1 MILNDNEHASES
13 HKCHT
18 HHELLEESALRKT
31 ALALTLVIAL
41 LLTACA
47 GGKAPAESP
56 ATQNPPSSDAPP
68 AASEPTGPVV
78 VYSGRNENL
87 VGPLLEAFTASTGI
101 EVEVKYGSTSELAA
115 TLLEEGSRSPA
126 DLFFSQDGGALGAL
140 SHAGMLAKLP
150 DELLNQVDSRFRAK
164 NGEWVGTSARARV
177 VAYNTER
184 VNPSD
189 LPDSIWGYTEPEW
202 KGRIGWVPGNASFHT
217 FVTALRK
224 LEGDERALE
233 WLRAIQANEP
243 RVYQSNGV
251 ALSGTAAGE
260 VDVAFV
266 NHYYLFRYL
275 KEHGESFTARNH
287 YMSGDAGA
295 LVNVAGVAVLKTA
308 SNAQGAL
315 KLAEWLLSE
324 EAQTMVVQENG
335 EYPLHPNV
343 PPPFDMPP
351 LAELNVPDIDLS
363 ELEDLEGTLQLLHE
377 AGIF

>member
-1 MILNDNEHASES
+1 MR
-13 HKCHT
+13 KV
-18 HHELLEESALRKT
+18 ALV
-31 ALALTLVIAL
+31 LTLAIAL
-41 LLTACA
+41 LLTACT
-47 GGKAPAESP
+47 GGKPPAQTPAPDPGPAEPSGQSDSAPATP
-56 ATQNPPSSDAPP
+56 V
-68 AASEPTGPVV
+68 GPVV

-87 VGPLLEAFTASTGI
+87 VGPLLAAFTDATGI
-101 EVEVKYGSTSELAA
+101 EVQVKYGSTSELAA

-140 SHAGMLAKLP
+140 SHAGLLAKLP
-150 DELLNQVDSRFRAK
+150 DDLLNQVDSRFRAQ

-184 VNPSD
+184 VNPAE

-224 LEGDERALE
+224 LEGDAKALE
-233 WLRAIQANEP
+233 WLQAIQANEP
-243 RVYQSNGV
+243 RVYQNNNV
-251 ALSGTAAGE
+251 AVTGTAAGE

-266 NHYYLFRYL
+266 NHYYLYRHL

-295 LVNVAGVAVLKTA
+295 LVNVAGVAVLKSA
-308 SNAQGAL
+308 GNSEGAL

-324 EAQTMVVQENG
+324 EAQRMVVQENG
-335 EYPLHPNV
+335 EYPLHPEV
-343 PPPFDMPP
+343 APPFEMPP
-351 LAELNVPDIDLS
+351 LSELDVPDLDLS
-363 ELEDLEGTLQLLHE
+363 ELEDLEGTLELLHE